1 MGDLAK
7 SFQLIGV
14 LMQDMMMVHA
24 RCSKC
29 KEEGP
34 KKLCIIRDAILYFEN
49 PTEVIEVRQ

>member
-1 MGDLAK
+1 VGDLAK

-14 LMQDMMMVHA
+14 LTHDMMMVHA

-34 KKLCIIRDAILYFEN
+34 KNAMHNKRCYTVF
-49 PTEVIEVRQ
+49 